1 MGEPLLLR
9 CTGQTCYT
17 WSVIL
22 GLRDKPMRRRQFIT
36 LLGGAAAWPVAAR
49 AQQSAMPVIGFIG
62 SATPGA
68 YQPFV
73 SAYHAG
79 LKETG
84 YGEGHNVA
92 IEYRWAQGEYAL
104 LPKMA
109 DDLIRARVS
118 VISAAGT
125 PAALVVKAATT
136 SIPIV
141 FVVVDD
147 PAKLGLVASL
157 SRPGGNAT
165 GMNFVMAEL
174 ESKQLGLLH
183 ELVPAATRVGLLVNP
198 NYPLTGPVTRDV
210 IAAASAIGFAI
221 DVVQASNSREIETAF
236 ATLVRNKADAL
247 LVGPD
252 ALLVSRRLQIATLA
266 TRYAIPTLYNVR
278 EYAEAGGLMSYGTN
292 QTEAYRQFGVYTGK
306 ILKGTKPADLPVI
319 QSTKFELVI
328 NLPTARAIGLEIPAT
343 LLARAD
349 EVIE

>member
-1 MGEPLLLR
+1 MTVTIGRRELLAA
-9 CTGQTCYT
+9 
-17 WSVIL
+17 
-22 GLRDKPMRRRQFIT
+22 
-36 LLGGAAAWPVAAR
+36 LGGAVAWPLAAR
-49 AQQSAMPVIGFIG
+49 AQQTGKLPTIGFLG

-84 YGEGHNVA
+84 YVEGHNVA

-104 LPKMA
+104 LPKLA

-118 VISAAGT
+118 VIAAAGT
-125 PAALVVKAATT
+125 AAALVVKAATT

-141 FVVVDD
+141 FTVVDD

-165 GMNFVMAEL
+165 GVNFVMAEL

-198 NYPLTGPVTRDV
+198 NYPLSEPVTRDV

-292 QTEAYRQFGVYTGK
+292 QTEAYRQLHRQDPQGYQAGGSPGHTV
-306 ILKGTKPADLPVI
+306 DQV
-319 QSTKFELVI
+319 
-328 NLPTARAIGLEIPAT
+328 
-343 LLARAD
+343 
-349 EVIE
+349 

>member
-1 MGEPLLLR
+1 MQF
-9 CTGQTCYT
+9 GQ
-17 WSVIL
+17 L
-22 GLRDKPMRRRQFIT
+22 KRREFIT
-36 LLGGAAAWPVAAR
+36 LLGGAAATWPLTAR
-49 AQQSAMPVIGFIG
+49 AQQPAMPVIGFLG
-62 SATPGA
+62 GGTPGA

-118 VISAAGT
+118 VIAAAGT
-125 PAALVVKAATT
+125 PAALVAKAATT

-183 ELVPAATRVGLLVNP
+183 ELAPAATRVGLLVNP
-198 NYPLTGPVTRDV
+198 NYPLTEPVTRDV

-221 DVVQASNSREIETAF
+221 DVVQASNSREIEAAF

-252 ALLVSRRLQIATLA
+252 ALLLSRRLQIATLA
-266 TRYAIPTLYNVR
+266 TRHAIPTLYNVR

-292 QTEAYRQFGVYTGK
+292 QTEAYRQFGLYTGK
-306 ILKGTKPADLPVI
+306 ILKGIKPADLPVI

>member
-1 MGEPLLLR
+1 MIG
-9 CTGQTCYT
+9 
-17 WSVIL
+17 
-22 GLRDKPMRRRQFIT
+22 RREFIT
-36 LLGGAAAWPVAAR
+36 LLGGAAAAWPLGAR
-49 AQQSAMPVIGFIG
+49 AQQPAMPVIGFLG
-62 SATPGA
+62 GGTPGA

-84 YGEGHNVA
+84 YVEGHNVA

-118 VISAAGT
+118 VIAAAGT

-136 SIPIV
+136 SMPIV

-183 ELVPAATRVGLLVNP
+183 ELAPAATRVGLLVNP
-198 NYPLTGPVTRDV
+198 NYPLTEPVTRDV

-221 DVVQASNSREIETAF
+221 DVVQASNSREIEAAF
-236 ATLVRNKADAL
+236 ATLVRNKAD

-252 ALLVSRRLQIATLA
+252 ALLLSRRLQIATLA
-266 TRYAIPTLYNVR
+266 TRHAIPTLYNVR

-292 QTEAYRQFGVYTGK
+292 QTEAYRQFGLYTGK
-306 ILKGTKPADLPVI
+306 ILKGIKPADLPVI

>member
-1 MGEPLLLR
+1 MPAL
-9 CTGQTCYT
+9 
-17 WSVIL
+17 
-22 GLRDKPMRRRQFIT
+22 RRRDFIT
-36 LLGGAAAWPVAAR
+36 LIGGTVAAWPFAAR
-49 AQQSAMPVIGFIG
+49 AQQPAMPVIGFLG
-62 SATPGA
+62 SGTPGA

-84 YGEGHNVA
+84 YVEGHNVA

-118 VISAAGT
+118 VIAAAGT
-125 PAALVVKAATT
+125 PAALVAKAATT

-183 ELVPAATRVGLLVNP
+183 ELAPAATRVGLLVNP
-198 NYPLTGPVTRDV
+198 NYPLTEPVTRDV

-221 DVVQASNSREIETAF
+221 DVVQASNSREIEAAF

-252 ALLVSRRLQIATLA
+252 ALLLSRRLQIATLA
-266 TRYAIPTLYNVR
+266 TRHAIPTLYNVR

-292 QTEAYRQFGVYTGK
+292 QTEAYRQFGLYTGK
-306 ILKGTKPADLPVI
+306 ILKGIKPADLPVI

>member
-1 MGEPLLLR
+1 MIG
-9 CTGQTCYT
+9 
-17 WSVIL
+17 
-22 GLRDKPMRRRQFIT
+22 RREFIT
-36 LLGGAAAWPVAAR
+36 LLGGAAAAWPLGAR
-49 AQQSAMPVIGFIG
+49 AQQPAMPVIGFLG
-62 SATPGA
+62 GGTPGA

-118 VISAAGT
+118 VIAAAGT
-125 PAALVVKAATT
+125 PAALVAKAATT

-183 ELVPAATRVGLLVNP
+183 ELAPAATRVGLLVNP
-198 NYPLTGPVTRDV
+198 NYPLTEPVTRDV

-221 DVVQASNSREIETAF
+221 DVVQASNSREIEAAF
-236 ATLVRNKADAL
+236 ATLVRNKAD

-252 ALLVSRRLQIATLA
+252 ALLLSRRLQIATLA
-266 TRYAIPTLYNVR
+266 TRHAIPTLYNVR

-292 QTEAYRQFGVYTGK
+292 QTEAYRQFGLYTGK
-306 ILKGTKPADLPVI
+306 ILKGIKPADLPVI

>member
-1 MGEPLLLR
+1 MIG
-9 CTGQTCYT
+9 
-17 WSVIL
+17 
-22 GLRDKPMRRRQFIT
+22 RREFIT
-36 LLGGAAAWPVAAR
+36 LLGGAAAAWPLGAR
-49 AQQSAMPVIGFIG
+49 AQQPAMPVIGFLG
-62 SATPGA
+62 GGTPGA

-84 YGEGHNVA
+84 YVEGHNVA

-118 VISAAGT
+118 VIAAAGT
-125 PAALVVKAATT
+125 PAALVAKAATT

-183 ELVPAATRVGLLVNP
+183 ELAPAATRVGLLVNP
-198 NYPLTGPVTRDV
+198 NYPLTEPVTRDV

-221 DVVQASNSREIETAF
+221 DVVQASNSREIEAAF
-236 ATLVRNKADAL
+236 ATLVRNKAD

-252 ALLVSRRLQIATLA
+252 ALLLSRRLQIATLA
-266 TRYAIPTLYNVR
+266 TRHAIPTLYNVR

-292 QTEAYRQFGVYTGK
+292 QTEAYRQFGLYTGK
-306 ILKGTKPADLPVI
+306 ILKGIKPADLPVI

>member
-1 MGEPLLLR
+1 MQF
-9 CTGQTCYT
+9 GQ
-17 WSVIL
+17 L
-22 GLRDKPMRRRQFIT
+22 KRREFIT
-36 LLGGAAAWPVAAR
+36 LLGGAAATWPLTAR
-49 AQQSAMPVIGFIG
+49 AQQPAMPVIGFLG
-62 SATPGA
+62 GGTPGA

-84 YGEGHNVA
+84 SVEGHNVA

-118 VISAAGT
+118 VIAAAGT
-125 PAALVVKAATT
+125 PAALVAKAATT

-183 ELVPAATRVGLLVNP
+183 ELAPAATRVGLLVNP
-198 NYPLTGPVTRDV
+198 NYPLTEPVTRDV

-221 DVVQASNSREIETAF
+221 DVVQASNSREIEAAF

-252 ALLVSRRLQIATLA
+252 ALLLSRRLQIATLA

-292 QTEAYRQFGVYTGK
+292 QTEAYRQFGLYTGK
-306 ILKGTKPADLPVI
+306 ILKGIKPADLPVI